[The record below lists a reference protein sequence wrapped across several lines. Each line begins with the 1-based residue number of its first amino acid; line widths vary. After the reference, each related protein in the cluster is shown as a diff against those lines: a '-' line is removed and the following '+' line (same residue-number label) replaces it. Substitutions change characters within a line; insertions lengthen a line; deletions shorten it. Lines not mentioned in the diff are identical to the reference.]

1 MLTAKRLTSFVP
13 AILSAVILFSGCS
26 SFKGDYGDPEQ
37 AQILDDRWN
46 PTDASITVKKMIR
59 DMSEARWISNWR
71 EESGKKAN
79 ERPFVL
85 DDDIENRTSEIIDTK
100 ALIEDLRN
108 QVLNEGKIRFL
119 DEKIR
124 KKLLEEYKYQQS
136 GTVKKS
142 QVKGPG
148 NQQSADFF
156 LSGAISSIVSKQGG
170 KSSVQYQ
177 VEMKL
182 VNVATGELV
191 WSGVEK
197 IRKNF
202 KRSSIGW

>member
-1 MLTAKRLTSFVP
+1 
-13 AILSAVILFSGCS
+13 
-26 SFKGDYGDPEQ
+26 
-37 AQILDDRWN
+37 
-46 PTDASITVKKMIR
+46 MIR